1 MRKNIFLGFVLAC
14 IAFSCTT
21 SDSTQSGVQSA
32 LDEWFP
38 QQYQVVKE
46 IVTVKDSLASLLV
59 QSKADPKLQF
69 SIDYYAK
76 KENGGLVKDSI
87 QSAIEL
93 AKVNAQ
99 PAQELLAQLQK
110 NGLKNVVVGTDM
122 AQNAVNIQIY
132 EKPFNSIFGS
142 RIKQIQKIS
151 AEWAEQRNMAPCRLT
166 LLVMEPEAWGKKFPE
181 VMDARFVNRNDNWIY
196 QNTIADARADLAD
209 PASAEFLPGSL
220 RLRGDLELEIR
231 QKAHAEVKEFLRTS
245 EKKDFHVELVAMV
258 NTEWDLRNMEKIR
271 YFFPYCQES
280 QSTKENKSCMGNF
293 DGRISCWYDLNT
305 GEMQVDF

>member
-21 SDSTQSGVQSA
+21 SDPTESGVQSA

-38 QQYQVVKE
+38 QQYQVVEE
-46 IVTVKDSLASLLV
+46 IVVVKDSLASVLV
-59 QSKADPKLQF
+59 QSKADSKLQF
-69 SIDYYAK
+69 TIDYQHK

-87 QSAIEL
+87 QNAIEL

-99 PAQELLAQLQK
+99 PTQELLAQLQK

-132 EKPFNSIFGS
+132 EKPFNSIFGA

-151 AEWAEQRNMAPCRLT
+151 AEWAEKRNMAPCRLT

-181 VMDARFVNRNDNWIY
+181 VMDARFVNRNDDWIY

-220 RLRGDLELEIR
+220 RLRGDRELEIR

-245 EKKDFHVELVAMV
+245 QKMDFHVELVAMV
-258 NTEWDLRNMEKIR
+258 NTEWDLRKMDKIR
-271 YFFPYCQES
+271 YFFPYCQAS
-280 QSTKENKSCMGNF
+280 QSTKENGSCMGNF